1 MFLILFY
8 IIKKFWYTLIYYII
22 QLYMNDIFLFALNG
36 GGWALKPILEKISV
50 DKIGHYYFSF
60 FRYFIS
66 GIIAIPFLI
75 QHYYFNGFPK
85 VYKNN
90 GKLFFK
96 DVVIWGTIVSI
107 VAIAAIMANYYL
119 LEKYNSSM
127 VTPIAEGVLL
137 IFNAIFSVII
147 LGEKI
152 TRNSIF
158 GLISIIIGI
167 CLIYSDTLQ
176 KKMF

>member
-1 MFLILFY
+1 MYDLL
-8 IIKKFWYTLIYYII
+8 
-22 QLYMNDIFLFALNG
+22 LFALNG

-50 DKIGHYYFSF
+50 DKIGHYYFTF

-66 GIIAIPFLI
+66 GVIAIPFII

-85 VYKNN
+85 LYKNN

-119 LEKYNSSM
+119 LEKYGPAF
-127 VTPIAEGVLL
+127 VTPIAESVLL
-137 IFNAIFSVII
+137 IFNAIFSVCL
-147 LGEKI
+147 LGEKMTI
-152 TRNSIF
+152 DMLVGLGFILLGIF
-158 GLISIIIGI
+158 FIYRKHLNII
-167 CLIYSDTLQ
+167 
-176 KKMF
+176 

>member
-1 MFLILFY
+1 
-8 IIKKFWYTLIYYII
+8 
-22 QLYMNDIFLFALNG
+22 MNDLLLFALNG

-85 VYKNN
+85 IYKNN
-90 GKLFFK
+90 SKLFVK

-119 LEKYNSSM
+119 LEKYDSSF
-127 VTPIAEGVLL
+127 VTPIAEATLL
-137 IFNAIFSVII
+137 IFNAIFSVVLLGEKVTTDMIVGLVFII
-147 LGEKI
+147 LG
-152 TRNSIF
+152 
-158 GLISIIIGI
+158 I
-167 CLIYSDTLQ
+167 CFIY
-176 KKMF
+176 KKHFYIKTKNFK

>member
-1 MFLILFY
+1 
-8 IIKKFWYTLIYYII
+8 
-22 QLYMNDIFLFALNG
+22 MNDILLFALNG
-36 GGWALKPILEKISV
+36 GGWAFKPILEKISV

-60 FRYFIS
+60 FRYLIS

-96 DVVIWGTIVSI
+96 DVVIWGTIVSV

-119 LEKYNSSM
+119 LEKYNSSF

-137 IFNAIFSVII
+137 IFNVIFSVLF

-152 TRNSIF
+152 TQNSIF
-158 GLISIIIGI
+158 GIIAIVFGVY
-167 CLIYSDTLQ
+167 LIYSDNL
-176 KKMF
+176 KIKLF

>member
-1 MFLILFY
+1 MSDIL
-8 IIKKFWYTLIYYII
+8 
-22 QLYMNDIFLFALNG
+22 LFSLNG

-50 DKIGHYYFSF
+50 DKIGHYYFTF
-60 FRYFIS
+60 IRYLIS

-96 DVVIWGTIVSI
+96 DVVIWGTIVSV

-119 LEKYNSSM
+119 LEKYNSSF

-137 IFNAIFSVII
+137 IFNVIFSVLFLERKSPKI
-147 LGEKI
+147 L
-152 TRNSIF
+152 F
-158 GLISIIIGI
+158 LA
-167 CLIYSDTLQ
+167 
-176 KKMF
+176 

>member
-1 MFLILFY
+1 
-8 IIKKFWYTLIYYII
+8 
-22 QLYMNDIFLFALNG
+22 MNDLLLFALNG

-85 VYKNN
+85 IYKNN
-90 GKLFFK
+90 SKLFVK

-119 LEKYNSSM
+119 LEKYDSSF
-127 VTPIAEGVLL
+127 VTPIAEATLL
-137 IFNAIFSVII
+137 IFNAIFSVVLLGEKVTTDMIVGLVFII
-147 LGEKI
+147 LG
-152 TRNSIF
+152 
-158 GLISIIIGI
+158 I
-167 CLIYSDTLQ
+167 CFIY
-176 KKMF
+176 KKE